1 MSQPK
6 TEDDGVLS
14 LQQQFSEMQ
23 KLMEMQMKAM
33 KAQANLLASHQQSP
47 SIPHSEPAADSQI
60 IRNVKEPE
68 GIIQ

>member
-6 TEDDGVLS
+6 TEDEGVLS

-33 KAQANLLASHQQSP
+33 KAQADLLKC
-47 SIPHSEPAADSQI
+47 
-60 IRNVKEPE
+60 RKGV
-68 GIIQ
+68 IQ